1 MPSFEM
7 EQNQDSSEEESVE
20 INTQEDFFKSM
31 ITSSESV
38 VQNFEKVQKHW
49 EAVERQNE
57 LLMELLKGSIIL
69 NFGFF
74 LACGSTVF
82 LRGLHWAFCRH
93 G

>member
-7 EQNQDSSEEESVE
+7 EQNQDSSEEESVG

-57 LLMELLKGSIIL
+57 LLMELLKG
-69 NFGFF
+69 
-74 LACGSTVF
+74 
-82 LRGLHWAFCRH
+82 
-93 G
+93 